1 MTPGRR
7 GPNVLS
13 VRRFVALALLVAS
26 AAVAPGASALVWPDV
41 PERVERGLASPDP
54 ARRRVAA
61 HELANL
67 GGARATPL
75 VLKALADA
83 DVEVRL
89 AASQSAIRL
98 RVAPATDAAIVW
110 LGERDAKLRVAACEV
125 ARAMPNPRAVQPLAR
140 ALGDT
145 DPQVRSSCANAL
157 GASGSPEA
165 VAPLSG
171 KLDDPTP
178 NVRADV
184 ARALARLGDGRAVVP
199 LVGKVQDSVPDV
211 RQAVVRALGDLGDT
225 RATQALLLAL
235 RDTAPE
241 VKVEALAALGRLR
254 APDAVDAIAPLALD
268 RNAGVRQAALVALGR
283 IGTDGAVRALV
294 KALGTQ
300 EDATAGVERTPV
312 RDALVAAGAPAVAE
326 LTALL
331 DRPVSPA
338 VASSAAWVLG
348 ELRATKSAPAIVAA
362 LRKGTLP
369 QTAALRAL
377 AGAGTPEQVPVVLE
391 FVSDPSPATRAEA
404 RLAATALLDPSR
416 PDGRA
421 VEPLAATLKSPRTT
435 PGERAAVATLL
446 GRTGAPRAATELIG
460 LVGSKDEGLRL
471 AAIDA
476 LGALGAAD
484 AGSTMG
490 SAVDDVLV
498 PLLADVDP
506 AVRLRAAV
514 AIGASG
520 GTTAR
525 RSLLSKLDGGEE
537 LDRFALFEA
546 LGGVLARHPD
556 DAAARRV
563 FAELGVAAGPERDA
577 VISAAGRARAP
588 SVPGSLAAT
597 AKSHDVDDRRAVATV
612 LAAQSASPQALALAR
627 ALTSDGDAS
636 VRAEATFA
644 LGSLGDA
651 SLLPVLVGLA
661 RSGDADVATNAAGA
675 IARSPAGR
683 RRRRHARPA
692 AALARPAPPRRRPP
706 PPHRRAGRARSPTP
720 SVRCSP
726 TGAPRCARTP
736 SPRSRPR
743 DAAARTGAAS
753 GSSSPKTRAISCA
766 GAPPAPSWQRRS
778 RKTGRSSTAAPP
790 PIAAR
795 RSRASAVR
803 ARRSSRPRSSART
816 RSSSSSSE
824 RAPRGP
830 RSRARRSSSS
840 TKTGSSAP
848 AWPIGAAPPSIRRRP
863 PATSSFD
870 GPRRPERRR
879 ASVGAREAID
889 PEAEALELGGAELLV
904 PLVERHLAAAI
915 VRPLHLV
922 PDEARLAIA
931 RHDARRV
938 LAARAEAAWPA
949 AGVRRDAD
957 GPARERRR
965 QIEQGVRRVVAL
977 HAALVE
983 ERLDLGL
990 GVRLEARGRSLLL
1003 DLLLARRRIAG
1014 RRLHDRRGAARGERE
1029 REGECERGRRRH
1041 DGAQLS
1047 TDRAGRPGERA
1058 RTATPASDQ
1067 RHSVLYRFTLVAGS

>member
-1 MTPGRR
+1 MRR
-7 GPNVLS
+7 S
-13 VRRFVALALLVAS
+13 VALALLVAS
-26 AAVAPGASALVWPDV
+26 AAVAPGARALVWPDV

-54 ARRRVAA
+54 ASRRVAA
-61 HELANL
+61 RDLANL

-75 VLKALADA
+75 VLKALGDA

-89 AASQSAIRL
+89 AAAQSAIRL

-125 ARAMPNPRAVQPLAR
+125 ARALPNPRAVQPLAR

-145 DPQVRSSCANAL
+145 DPQVRSTCANAL

-235 RDTAPE
+235 RDTVPE

-254 APDAVDAIAPLALD
+254 APDAVDAIAPLALE

-283 IGTDGAVRALV
+283 IGTESAVRALV

-312 RDALVAAGAPAVAE
+312 RDALVAAGTPAVAE

-391 FVSDPSPATRAEA
+391 FVSDPSPATREEA

-484 AGSTMG
+484 AGSTIG
-490 SAVDDVLV
+490 GAVDDVLV

-577 VISAAGRARAP
+577 VIGAAGRARAP
-588 SVPGSLAAT
+588 SVPGALAA
-597 AKSHDVDDRRAVATV
+597 AARSPDVDDRRAVATV
-612 LAAQSASPQALALAR
+612 LAAQSGSPQALALAR

-651 SLLPVLVGLA
+651 ALLPVLVGLA

-675 IARSPAGR
+675 IARIARRTTTAPGAG
-683 RRRRHARPA
+683 PA
-692 AALARPAPPRRRPP
+692 AAPLTPGPAAAPAAPIPA
-706 PPHRRAGRARSPTP
+706 AGRSPITEAVCP
-720 SVRCSP
+720 MLSDGRATVR
-726 TGAPRCARTP
+726 ANALAAL
-736 SPRSRPR
+736 
-743 DAAARTGAAS
+743 AAARRRCADGRGERKLLADDASDLVRASAARALAAARLPEDGQVLDRCASADRSAEVARTCRPHTTRPALGRTHAVLVFVVGEGAAS
-753 GSSSPKTRAISCA
+753 
-766 GAPPAPSWQRRS
+766 
-778 RKTGRSSTAAPP
+778 TA
-790 PIAAR
+790 
-795 RSRASAVR
+795 
-803 ARRSSRPRSSART
+803 RPR
-816 RSSSSSSE
+816 
-824 RAPRGP
+824 AP
-830 RSRARRSSSS
+830 
-840 TKTGSSAP
+840 
-848 AWPIGAAPPSIRRRP
+848 
-863 PATSSFD
+863 FLLEYED
-870 GPRRPERRR
+870 G
-879 ASVGAREAID
+879 
-889 PEAEALELGGAELLV
+889 
-904 PLVERHLAAAI
+904 
-915 VRPLHLV
+915 
-922 PDEARLAIA
+922 
-931 RHDARRV
+931 V
-938 LAARAEAAWPA
+938 LR
-949 AGVRRDAD
+949 AGVA
-957 GPARERRR
+957 
-965 QIEQGVRRVVAL
+965 
-977 HAALVE
+977 
-983 ERLDLGL
+983 
-990 GVRLEARGRSLLL
+990 
-1003 DLLLARRRIAG
+1003 
-1014 RRLHDRRGAARGERE
+1014 DRRGATFDPAAPAGDIVL
-1029 REGECERGRRRH
+1029 RR
-1041 DGAQLS
+1041 APS
-1047 TDRAGRPGERA
+1047 P
-1058 RTATPASDQ
+1058 
-1067 RHSVLYRFTLVAGS
+1067 

>member
-1 MTPGRR
+1 MTAGAR
-7 GPNVLS
+7 GPNVLI
-13 VRRFVALALLVAS
+13 VRRPAALALLVAA

-54 ARRRVAA
+54 ASRRVAA
-61 HELANL
+61 RDLANL

-75 VLKALADA
+75 VLKALGDA

-89 AASQSAIRL
+89 AAAQSAVRL
-98 RVAPATDAAIVW
+98 RVPAATDAAVAW
-110 LGERDAKLRVAACEV
+110 LGERDTKLRVAACEV

-145 DPQVRSSCANAL
+145 DPQVRSTCATAL

-165 VAPLSG
+165 VTPLSG

-235 RDTAPE
+235 RDNVPE

-254 APDAVDAIAPLALD
+254 APDAVDAIAPLALE

-283 IGTDGAVRALV
+283 IGTEGAVRALV

-391 FVSDPSPATRAEA
+391 FVADPSPATREEA

-421 VEPLAATLKSPRTT
+421 VEPLAATLKHPRTT
-435 PGERAAVATLL
+435 TRERAAVATLL

-460 LVGSKDEGLRL
+460 LVGSKDQELRL

-484 AGSTMG
+484 AGPAIG
-490 SAVDDVLV
+490 GAVDDVLV

-514 AIGASG
+514 AVGASG
-520 GTTAR
+520 GPSAR
-525 RSLLSKLDGGEE
+525 RALLSKLDGGEE
-537 LDRFALFEA
+537 LDRFALLEA

-563 FAELGVAAGPERDA
+563 FAELVVAAGPERDA
-577 VISAAGRARAP
+577 VIGAAGRTRAP
-588 SVPGSLAAT
+588 SVPGALAAA
-597 AKSHDVDDRRAVATV
+597 AKSLDVDDRRAVASV
-612 LAAQSASPQALALAR
+612 LAAQSGSPQALALAR

-636 VRAEATFA
+636 VRAEAAFA

-651 SLLPVLVGLA
+651 SLLPALVGLA

-675 IARSPAGR
+675 IARLARRTAAAPGGATAAPGAPPSGGRSPIAEAVCPMLSDGRATVRANALAALAAAR
-683 RRRRHARPA
+683 RRCADGRGERKLLAEDTSDLVRAGAARALTAAPLPEDGPVLDRCA
-692 AALARPAPPRRRPP
+692 AADRSAGVARLCRPRTSRAALARTHAVLVFVVGEGAAATARPRAPFLLEYEDGVL
-706 PPHRRAGRARSPTP
+706 RAG
-720 SVRCSP
+720 
-726 TGAPRCARTP
+726 
-736 SPRSRPR
+736 
-743 DAAARTGAAS
+743 
-753 GSSSPKTRAISCA
+753 
-766 GAPPAPSWQRRS
+766 
-778 RKTGRSSTAAPP
+778 
-790 PIAAR
+790 
-795 RSRASAVR
+795 
-803 ARRSSRPRSSART
+803 
-816 RSSSSSSE
+816 
-824 RAPRGP
+824 
-830 RSRARRSSSS
+830 
-840 TKTGSSAP
+840 
-848 AWPIGAAPPSIRRRP
+848 
-863 PATSSFD
+863 
-870 GPRRPERRR
+870 
-879 ASVGAREAID
+879 
-889 PEAEALELGGAELLV
+889 
-904 PLVERHLAAAI
+904 
-915 VRPLHLV
+915 
-922 PDEARLAIA
+922 
-931 RHDARRV
+931 
-938 LAARAEAAWPA
+938 
-949 AGVRRDAD
+949 
-957 GPARERRR
+957 
-965 QIEQGVRRVVAL
+965 VA
-977 HAALVE
+977 
-983 ERLDLGL
+983 
-990 GVRLEARGRSLLL
+990 
-1003 DLLLARRRIAG
+1003 
-1014 RRLHDRRGAARGERE
+1014 DRRGATFDPAAPAGEIVL
-1029 REGECERGRRRH
+1029 RR
-1041 DGAQLS
+1041 A
-1047 TDRAGRPGERA
+1047 
-1058 RTATPASDQ
+1058 PAP
-1067 RHSVLYRFTLVAGS
+1067 